1 MYHQWSSYFRAT
13 DGAVGDESSESPS
26 SVDASAF
33 ASSFLF
39 GVDHRSAKPLQTM
52 VNNTL
57 CSALPNMRVLSPRQ
71 RRPLHPSSAKMSDIA
86 SPYETA
92 CRDPMDCL
100 VVFITRIPFE
110 TTSDTTDALNPMNAF
125 FTSPGAK
132 AAATNI

>member
-13 DGAVGDESSESPS
+13 DGDESLESPS

-33 ASSFLF
+33 ASSFF
-39 GVDHRSAKPLQTM
+39 GADHRSAKPLQTM

-57 CSALPNMRVLSPRQ
+57 CSALPNMRVFNPRP